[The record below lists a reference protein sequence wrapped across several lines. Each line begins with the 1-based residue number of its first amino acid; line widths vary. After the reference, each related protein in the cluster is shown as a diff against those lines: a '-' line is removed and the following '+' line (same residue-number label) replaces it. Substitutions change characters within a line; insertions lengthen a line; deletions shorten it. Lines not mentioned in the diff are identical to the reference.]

1 MLSVISNNIAAWLL
15 QTLPDKPCSWSIHS
29 CAPSARQAASGVV
42 LYLLCCF
49 SAAVNTQ
56 TGSHHAV
63 VAELRPADLRAAQQ
77 QARQSPPYIRV
88 YHCDAQAEQK
98 RVSFME
104 EKRWLSCEMELLLK
118 LSKSSQDG
126 LEERVNAHD
135 NKCTD
140 SFLMEK
146 TEQIQ
151 TFHVTNNTEKVN
163 YFLKAK
169 WHTDHFSHCDLFIYC
184 TSTWVKRL
192 PFASWFLR

>member
-1 MLSVISNNIAAWLL
+1 M
-15 QTLPDKPCSWSIHS
+15 
-29 CAPSARQAASGVV
+29 
-42 LYLLCCF
+42 
-49 SAAVNTQ
+49 
-56 TGSHHAV
+56 

-88 YHCDAQAEQK
+88 YCDAQAEQK

-140 SFLMEK
+140 SFLMQK

-163 YFLKAK
+163 YFLKA
-169 WHTDHFSHCDLFIYC
+169 
-184 TSTWVKRL
+184 
-192 PFASWFLR
+192 

>member
-1 MLSVISNNIAAWLL
+1 MLIKALSSYKWFNFTAYLVLCFVFETQTRRSPLEPFDVVRPGLVGLKLHHIEAFFFRRQGSVGKSGFNQSLIKVLSVISNNIAAWLL

-104 EKRWLSCEMELLLK
+104 EKR
-118 LSKSSQDG
+118 
-126 LEERVNAHD
+126 
-135 NKCTD
+135 
-140 SFLMEK
+140 
-146 TEQIQ
+146 
-151 TFHVTNNTEKVN
+151 
-163 YFLKAK
+163 
-169 WHTDHFSHCDLFIYC
+169 
-184 TSTWVKRL
+184 
-192 PFASWFLR
+192 

>member
-1 MLSVISNNIAAWLL
+1 M
-15 QTLPDKPCSWSIHS
+15 
-29 CAPSARQAASGVV
+29 
-42 LYLLCCF
+42 
-49 SAAVNTQ
+49 
-56 TGSHHAV
+56 

-77 QARQSPPYIRV
+77 QARQTPPYIRV

-104 EKRWLSCEMELLLK
+104 EKRWLSC
-118 LSKSSQDG
+118 SKSSQDG

-140 SFLMEK
+140 SFLMQK

-163 YFLKAK
+163 YFLKA
-169 WHTDHFSHCDLFIYC
+169 
-184 TSTWVKRL
+184 
-192 PFASWFLR
+192 